1 MALRLEE
8 RTARACHFDY
18 SISYCDFMQNNYMGS
33 ITDDASMARPISDKL
48 KRQTRT
54 LGQALGFVVT
64 SLRVKEKWSQGDLAR
79 KSGFEIT
86 TINRLEQGKANPTMA
101 LVIAMA
107 GSFGLRPSELLSR
120 AERKCMKHGQTTL
133 PAAPSSPSPRQKR

>member
-1 MALRLEE
+1 L
-8 RTARACHFDY
+8 
-18 SISYCDFMQNNYMGS
+18 DFIQNNIKGL
-33 ITDDASMARPISDKL
+33 ITDHAGVARPINDKL

-64 SLRVKEKWSQGDLAR
+64 GLRVKGKWSQGDLAR

-107 GSFGLRPSELLSR
+107 DSFGIRPSALLSR

-133 PAAPSSPSPRQKR
+133 PATSPPLSSRKRR

>member
-1 MALRLEE
+1 MPLLLSFALFFWLL
-8 RTARACHFDY
+8 
-18 SISYCDFMQNNYMGS
+18 ISYFDFIQNNYKRS
-33 ITDDASMARPISDKL
+33 ITDDANVARPISDKL

-64 SLRVKEKWSQGDLAR
+64 GLRVKEKWSQGDLAR

-107 GSFGLRPSELLSR
+107 GSFGLRPSVLISR
-120 AERKCMKHGQTTL
+120 AERKCMKNGQTTL
-133 PAAPSSPSPRQKR
+133 PVTASHPKEKS

>member
-1 MALRLEE
+1 M
-8 RTARACHFDY
+8 
-18 SISYCDFMQNNYMGS
+18 SYLDFIQNNYDGS
-33 ITDDASMARPISDKL
+33 IVDHASVARPISDRL
-48 KRQTRT
+48 KRQSRT

-64 SLRVKEKWSQGDLAR
+64 KLRVKEKWSQGDLAG

-107 GSFGLRPSELLSR
+107 DTFGLRPSELLSR
-120 AERKCMKHGQTTL
+120 AERKCMKHGQSKLPTTPL
-133 PAAPSSPSPRQKR
+133 PLSSRRKR

>member
-1 MALRLEE
+1 
-8 RTARACHFDY
+8 
-18 SISYCDFMQNNYMGS
+18 
-33 ITDDASMARPISDKL
+33 MARPISNKL

-64 SLRVKEKWSQGDLAR
+64 NLRVKKKWSQGDLAG

-101 LVIAMA
+101 LVIALS
-107 GSFGLRPSELLSR
+107 GSFEIRPSELLSR
-120 AERKCMKHGQTTL
+120 AERKCMTKGHAVL
-133 PAAPSSPSPRQKR
+133 PVAMPVPTKSKQKR

>member
-1 MALRLEE
+1 
-8 RTARACHFDY
+8 
-18 SISYCDFMQNNYMGS
+18 MQNNYKGS
-33 ITDDASMARPISDKL
+33 IPDDANVARPINDKL

-64 SLRVKEKWSQGDLAR
+64 GLRVKEKWSQGDLAR

-86 TINRLEQGKANPTMA
+86 TINRLEQGNANPTMA

-133 PAAPSSPSPRQKR
+133 PATPSSPSARQKR

>member
-1 MALRLEE
+1 
-8 RTARACHFDY
+8 
-18 SISYCDFMQNNYMGS
+18 MQNNYMGS
-33 ITDDASMARPISDKL
+33 ITDDASVARPISDKL

-64 SLRVKEKWSQGDLAR
+64 GLRVKEKWSQGDLAR

-107 GSFGLRPSELLSR
+107 DSFGLRPSELLSR
-120 AERKCMKHGQTTL
+120 AERKCMKHGWLIRRPLALLKDASLVQPKTGEMIL
-133 PAAPSSPSPRQKR
+133 RAAFFS

>member
-1 MALRLEE
+1 
-8 RTARACHFDY
+8 
-18 SISYCDFMQNNYMGS
+18 MQNNDTGS
-33 ITDDASMARPISDKL
+33 IADDASVARPISDKL

-64 SLRVKEKWSQGDLAR
+64 RLRVKEKWSQGELAR

-107 GSFGLRPSELLSR
+107 DSFGLRPSDLLSR

-133 PAAPSSPSPRQKR
+133 PAAPSSPSPRGKR

>member
-1 MALRLEE
+1 
-8 RTARACHFDY
+8 
-18 SISYCDFMQNNYMGS
+18 MQNNYKGS
-33 ITDDASMARPISDKL
+33 IADDASVARPISDKL

-64 SLRVKEKWSQGDLAR
+64 RLRVKEKWSQGELAR

-133 PAAPSSPSPRQKR
+133 PAAPSSPSLRQKR

>member
-1 MALRLEE
+1 
-8 RTARACHFDY
+8 
-18 SISYCDFMQNNYMGS
+18 MQNNYKGS
-33 ITDDASMARPISDKL
+33 IAHDASVARPISDKL

-64 SLRVKEKWSQGDLAR
+64 RLRVKKKWSQGELAR

-120 AERKCMKHGQTTL
+120 AERKCMKQGQTAL
-133 PAAPSSPSPRQKR
+133 PITASDPTKKS

>member
-86 TINRLEQGKANPTMA
+86 TINRLEQGKANPT
-101 LVIAMA
+101 
-107 GSFGLRPSELLSR
+107 
-120 AERKCMKHGQTTL
+120 
-133 PAAPSSPSPRQKR
+133 